1 MEWRTRQTGRIPVRE
16 RVIALVVATL
26 AVASAA
32 CSRPAPDPTPPPTPP
47 NLLTMAAAW
56 KQTAAEYDALYY
68 QGFNL
73 ATDRV
78 KQVIQARPA
87 SATRSIP
94 LAVIADLDDTL
105 LDTRGYWRALLADG
119 LELFDDARWDAW
131 VTANGPTAAPGA
143 ITFLQFCHMA
153 NVRVFVVT
161 SRDQGDK
168 TFDIALA
175 NIEAAGLPYVERD
188 HLTVVTGGSNKEPF
202 QADLA
207 RTYDVVA
214 YLGDNLNDFKRA
226 YYLTSVESRRT
237 RMAEDQAEFG
247 RKFILFPNPTD
258 GHWIRAIVGDS
269 EPKPTNETREAL
281 RRAASG
287 K

>member
-1 MEWRTRQTGRIPVRE
+1 M
-16 RVIALVVATL
+16 
-26 AVASAA
+26 AV
-32 CSRPAPDPTPPPTPP
+32 
-47 NLLTMAAAW
+47 AW

-78 KQVIQARPA
+78 KQAIQARPA
-87 SATRSIP
+87 STTRDLP
-94 LAVIADLDDTL
+94 LAVVADLDDTL

-131 VTANGPTAAPGA
+131 VAGNGPTASPGA
-143 ITFLQFCHMA
+143 IGFLQFCHMA

-168 TFDIALA
+168 TFDIAMA
-175 NIEAAGLPYVERD
+175 NIQAAGLPYVEPD
-188 HLTVVTGGSNKEPF
+188 HLTVVMGGSNKEPF
-202 QADLA
+202 QTEIA
-207 RTYDVVA
+207 RTHAIVA
-214 YLGDNLNDFKRA
+214 LLGDNLNDFARA
-226 YYLTSVESRRT
+226 YYLTSVDGRRT

-258 GHWIRAIVGDS
+258 GHWIRAIAGDS
-269 EPKPTNETREAL
+269 EPKPTKETREAL
-281 RRAASG
+281 RKAASG

>member
-1 MEWRTRQTGRIPVRE
+1 MSAVR
-16 RVIALVVATL
+16 ATFLLATL
-26 AVASAA
+26 AFAPAA
-32 CSRPAPDPTPPPTPP
+32 CSRPAPDAAPPPP
-47 NLLTMAAAW
+47 NPLTMAAAW

-78 KQVIQARPA
+78 KQAIQARPA
-87 SATRSIP
+87 STVRDLP

-131 VTANGPTAAPGA
+131 VEGNGPKASPGA
-143 ITFLQFCHMA
+143 TEFLQFCHMA

-175 NIEAAGLPYVERD
+175 NIKAADLPYVEPE
-188 HLTVVTGGSNKEPF
+188 HLTVVMGGSNKEPL
-202 QADLA
+202 QAEIV
-207 RTYDVVA
+207 RTHVVVA
-214 YLGDNLNDFKRA
+214 FLGDNLNDFARA
-226 YYLTSVESRRT
+226 YYLTNVQDRRA
-237 RMAEDQAEFG
+237 RMAQDQAEFG

-269 EPKPTNETREAL
+269 EPKATTETREAL
-281 RRAASG
+281 RKAASG